1 VTVATQLDQ
10 LYQQVILDHYKQK
23 HGHGLRG
30 PEQTP
35 DRAAVGEGELVWAE
49 SRQVNPLC
57 GDEVTLRVAVDAS
70 GLVRDVAWTGEGCSI
85 SQASTSVLHDLAVDE
100 PVADARRRIDAFRA
114 MVRSR
119 GTLEPDEELLGD
131 GVAFAGVGRHAN
143 RVKCAMLG
151 WTAFEDALG
160 RADAPAG
167 VPSQAPNQEGS

>member
-1 VTVATQLDQ
+1 MAAQLDQ

-30 PEQTP
+30 PASTP
-35 DRAAVGEGELVWAE
+35 DRAAVADGDLRWAE

-57 GDEVTLRVAVDAS
+57 GDEITLRVAVDTTGA
-70 GLVRDVAWTGEGCSI
+70 VRDVAWTGEGCSI
-85 SQASTSVLHDLAVDE
+85 SQASASVLHDLTVDG
-100 PVADARRRIDAFRA
+100 PADGARRRVDAFRA

-119 GTLEPDEELLGD
+119 GTVEPDEDLLGD

-151 WTAFEDALG
+151 WTAFEDALA
-160 RADAPAG
+160 RAGAAAG
-167 VPSQAPNQEGS
+167 GPDQEGS

>member
-1 VTVATQLDQ
+1 VATQLDQ

-30 PEQTP
+30 PEQTQ
-35 DRAAVGEGELVWAE
+35 DRAAVSDGDLAWAE

-57 GDEVTLRVAVDAS
+57 GDEVTLRVAVDRA

-85 SQASTSVLHDLAVDE
+85 SQASTSVLHDLTVDE
-100 PVADARRRIDAFRA
+100 HVGGARLRVDAFRE

-119 GTLEPDEELLGD
+119 GTLQPDEDLLGD

-151 WTAFEDALG
+151 WTAFEDALA
-160 RADAPAG
+160 RAEAASSGQD
-167 VPSQAPNQEGS
+167 QEGS

>member
-1 VTVATQLDQ
+1 VATQLDQ

-35 DRAAVGEGELVWAE
+35 DRTAVADGELTWAE

-57 GDEVTLRVAVDAS
+57 GDEVTLRVAVDGA
-70 GLVRDVAWTGEGCSI
+70 GRVRDVAWTGEGCSI

-100 PVADARRRIDAFRA
+100 PVAAVRGRLDAFRA
-114 MVRSR
+114 MVRGR
-119 GTLEPDEELLGD
+119 GTVEPDEELLGD

-160 RADAPAG
+160 RADAAVG
-167 VPSQAPNQEGS
+167 VLDEERS